1 YCVDPENTSCLLS
14 MPLET
19 LAILLV
25 ICGAF
30 ITKSAVYVY
39 CNPLNYPHLLP
50 YIAHW
55 PNLRLHCTNQQQY
68 DNDADAAED
77 FKIFSFVAMSK
88 DSHSIGMP
96 FGTKSRPVAFD
107 PFIIEKWPIV
117 QASALEDYG
126 GLESVCLIHFTHF
139 VMKLKS
145 SSLQRGFFTMKHE
158 IVNINEDL
166 WALFDV
172 VDPVDLEKIITKKF
186 LCLRS
191 NGTIHASNSSREL
204 TEEEVGEPLQSFF
217 AFGNLTKKVT
227 TKQNVRLPYCL
238 FGQHSSSLPKFQE
251 TSKPLGFSGMNNS
264 SALHMVCQAVS
275 SKIAISCSRTY
286 FFTSGQPLTL
296 YQEDQYMHL
305 DHPGQMIE
313 LLERLYKAV
322 VASILHAIDVFSS
335 TTSVQ
340 KSKEACLESLVESCT
355 ENIIPTGLEI
365 LKSKKAYCFFL
376 HGLDM
381 FGSPVSLSENS
392 LPGSLKLAGLKLLD
406 IPSIEHPGNILG
418 SMEFSETF
426 LNSRILVETEN
437 GDVAANQRH
446 LILTSRIPRCMAWE
460 MRKDKENIAK
470 TLQSFLHSASQPL
483 GEVLVDGVS
492 CSALGSKDYGAMT
505 DGTLYICDEGVL
517 FTDSGNHL
525 VVFPLSYTEEM
536 TLFDGVVS
544 KWQKRKTDPVLKCLE
559 EVPENVSE
567 IYASLKMKYSVNVKG
582 ASKVREMQKATAN
595 LNNFDRFLAH
605 LKASSV
611 LKTVSIPERDLAKVL
626 VEPVS
631 HTIKETKDNVIVVNL
646 LTGVPGSHQEEL
658 CKALVN
664 MAKEQNRWMILK
676 PPLDSDEFF
685 KPQQIHD
692 ALTSVYN
699 AARKQR
705 QSVRAATGGRK
716 KMRAL
721 LVAPGFTNTERVVYS
736 ILNHP
741 NPDVARHL
749 GIGTITCCVDPLN
762 TFLSNRSTDAES
774 IVSETSF
781 MDVGM
786 IRSRHLSSPGWWKGM
801 DHSSVLH
808 PSFNKVCL
816 SFYQPLERNKFLNNL
831 KTIHMTS
838 GKDNVPGH
846 LYHIR
851 GTTKFTDSD
860 HLTEVYFTTLSG
872 YLSLAAVQN
881 VPIAH
886 PPSTLSSLG
895 VKHSTPPGLRSG
907 SVFQQGASSLLFVG
921 INLEE
926 GSLKAWL
933 RTCAKQKPTKLPI
946 KTRNS
951 LSKEE
956 LHRVHEEHHLDSLP
970 EGWFYNGSQYL
981 NFAGERNNSITQIWT
996 LFLKTILIRVMKR
1009 LKQ

>member
-1 YCVDPENTSCLLS
+1 
-14 MPLET
+14 
-19 LAILLV
+19 
-25 ICGAF
+25 
-30 ITKSAVYVY
+30 
-39 CNPLNYPHLLP
+39 
-50 YIAHW
+50 
-55 PNLRLHCTNQQQY
+55 
-68 DNDADAAED
+68 
-77 FKIFSFVAMSK
+77 
-88 DSHSIGMP
+88 
-96 FGTKSRPVAFD
+96 
-107 PFIIEKWPIV
+107 
-117 QASALEDYG
+117 
-126 GLESVCLIHFTHF
+126 
-139 VMKLKS
+139 
-145 SSLQRGFFTMKHE
+145 MKHE

-172 VDPVDLEKIITKKF
+172 VDPVDLEKIITKKLPLF
-186 LCLRS
+186 EKQW
-191 NGTIHASNSSREL
+191 NNTVTNINMAFASNSSREL

-227 TKQNVRLPYCL
+227 TEQNVRLPYCL

-286 FFTSGQPLTL
+286 FFTSGHTPYPLSGGSVHAPRPPRT
-296 YQEDQYMHL
+296 D
-305 DHPGQMIE
+305 IE

-322 VASILHAIDVFSS
+322 VAVFFHAIDVFSS

-340 KSKEACLESLVESCT
+340 KSKEACLESLVENCA

-381 FGSPVSLSENS
+381 FGSPVSLGENS
-392 LPGSLKLAGLKLLD
+392 LPAAGLKLLD
-406 IPSIEHPGNILG
+406 IPSIDNPGNIIG

-426 LNSRILVETEN
+426 LNSRILVESEN

-470 TLQSFLHSASQPL
+470 TLQSFLHSTF
-483 GEVLVDGVS
+483 GGVLVDGVS
-492 CSALGSKDYGAMT
+492 CSALGSKDYGSMT
-505 DGTLYICDEGVL
+505 DGTLYVCDEGVL

-536 TLFDGVVS
+536 TLFDGESFNSVSIFCMTYRHSLEQYLPLMYHNQEDVVMFVFPPKTQAYRAFHSEVVS

-595 LNNFDRFLAH
+595 LNNFDRFLTH

-611 LKTVSIPERDLAKVL
+611 LKTVSIPECDLAKVL
-626 VEPVS
+626 VEPVP

-664 MAKEQNRWMILK
+664 MAKEQNRDNL
-676 PPLDSDEFF
+676 
-685 KPQQIHD
+685 
-692 ALTSVYN
+692 
-699 AARKQR
+699 
-705 QSVRAATGGRK
+705 
-716 KMRAL
+716 RAL
-721 LVAPGFTNTERVVYS
+721 WWTKEDESFAGCTRIHHRKGCLQYS
-736 ILNHP
+736 ESSNQ
-741 NPDVARHL
+741 DVARHL
-749 GIGTITCCVDPLN
+749 VLNITCCVDPLN
-762 TFLSNRSTDAES
+762 TFLSNRMTFPLLQDQCKRGWVNNVLFTGSTETKSGDLDFCKDLIRKANPDVGFIHAEKGEIRRSTDAES

-781 MDVGM
+781 MDVEM

-831 KTIHMTS
+831 KTLHMTS

-886 PPSTLSSLG
+886 PPSTPPSLG

-933 RTCAKQKPTKLPI
+933 RTCAKQSFDDISYMIP
-946 KTRNS
+946 
-951 LSKEE
+951 
-956 LHRVHEEHHLDSLP
+956 
-970 EGWFYNGSQYL
+970 
-981 NFAGERNNSITQIWT
+981 A
-996 LFLKTILIRVMKR
+996 
-1009 LKQ
+1009 